1 MPCNDE
7 QVPVHKPIF
16 GVAKVEL
23 ILRLSMV
30 PVATKE
36 YQTSSAGACCEPPPE
51 QPGKLRYGLPAVAL
65 VVVPDTVTVAPSPF
79 GQAGVAGRDMLCALV
94 QLSLGGG
101 VVQLTSA
108 NNTSTGN
115 KLHNAFKL

>member
-36 YQTSSAGACCEPPPE
+36 YQTSCAFDCCEPPTE
-51 QPGKLRYGLPAVAL
+51 QPVKNRLLNVAST
-65 VVVPDTVTVAPSPF
+65 VVPDVVTAAPLPF

-94 QLSLGGG
+94 QLSLAGGI
-101 VVQLTSA
+101 VQLTSA

>member
-16 GVAKVEL
+16 GVGKDEL

-36 YQTSSAGACCEPPPE
+36 YQTSCAFPCCKPPTE
-51 QPGKLRYGLPAVAL
+51 QPVIINRLLNVAST
-65 VVVPDTVTVAPSPF
+65 VVPDIVTAAPLPF
-79 GQAGVAGRDMLCALV
+79 GQGGVAGRDMLCALV
-94 QLSLGGG
+94 QLSLAGG

>member
-7 QVPVHKPIF
+7 QAPVHKPIF

-36 YQTSSAGACCEPPPE
+36 YQTSCAGDCCEPPPE
-51 QPGKLRYGLPAVAL
+51 QPVKWGYQFPSVAKA
-65 VVVPDTVTVAPSPF
+65 VVPDTFTGAPSPF

-94 QLSLGGG
+94 QLSLGGA
-101 VVQLTSA
+101 QLTSA

>member
-16 GVAKVEL
+16 GVAKDEL

-36 YQTSSAGACCEPPPE
+36 YQTSCAFDCCEPPTE
-51 QPGKLRYGLPAVAL
+51 QPVKNRLLNVAST
-65 VVVPDTVTVAPSPF
+65 VVPDIVTAAPLPF

-94 QLSLGGG
+94 QLSLAGG

-108 NNTSTGN
+108 NNTNTGN